1 MIERIIE
8 LSAKNRFFV
17 FLGVLSLTL
26 WGIWSLKNTP
36 LDAIPDLSDVQV
48 IVYTTW
54 MGRNPSIMEDQVTYP
69 IVTAMISAPQV
80 KFVRG
85 FSDFGYSYVYI
96 IFEDGTDIYWA
107 RSRVLEYL
115 NQVTGR
121 LPPGVTPTLG
131 PDATG
136 VGWAFQYA
144 LVDES
149 GKNDLAQLRSLQD
162 WYLRYQIASVE
173 GVAEVA
179 SLGGFVKQY
188 QVNLNPNKL
197 SAYRIP
203 LKMVI
208 DAIRM
213 SNNDVGGRSIELSGA
228 EYMVRGRG
236 YIKSI
241 KDLETVSV
249 GMVERGTPILLRDI
263 AQISLGP
270 DMRRG
275 IAELDGKGEVVGGI
289 VVMRYGENAL
299 NVIDRV
305 KKKLKEIE
313 PSLPPGVKI
322 VTTYDRSDLIL
333 RSIATLKEKLIE
345 ESLIVSAVSL
355 IFLFHVR
362 SALVAIL
369 TLPIA
374 IILSFIAMYYLRLT
388 SNIMSLGGIAIAI
401 GAMVDAAIV
410 MVENAHKRLERWEEA
425 GRAGS
430 RNQIIIEAAKEVGKP
445 LFYSLLIIT
454 VSFLPVFTLEAQEG
468 RLFKPLAFTKT
479 FAMFFA
485 SFLSI
490 TLAPVLMLLLI
501 RGRIQPEAR
510 NPVNRFLIALYLP
523 VVEWVLRFKK
533 STIILALVAM
543 TLTVPAFQRLG
554 SEFMPPLNE
563 GTIFYMPT
571 TLPGISITQ
580 AARLLQMQD
589 RILKSFPEVEL
600 VFGKAG
606 RAESSTDPAP
616 FSMGET
622 TVVLKPES
630 EWRRVQVD
638 RSGWPRLF
646 RPIAGLLLG
655 KSRPITW
662 EELVA
667 EMDKALRLPG
677 VANAWTMPIKNR
689 IDMLSTGIR
698 TPVGIKIFGPDLS
711 KIEEIGKHIEMVLQ
725 PVPGTRTV
733 YAERVT
739 GGYYLDFELKR
750 EEIARYGLTLGDVE
764 MMIESAIGGES
775 ISTTVEGR
783 ERYPISVRYAREL
796 RDDVEK
802 LNRVLVPT
810 MNGAQIPLAQL
821 ADIKLTTGPSMIR
834 DEDAQLS
841 GYVYVDM
848 VGRDIGGYVEE
859 AKKKVAEQVQIPT
872 GYTLSWSGQYEYMQ
886 RAKERLTYVVPL
898 TLLIIFVLLYM
909 NFQSV
914 AKSLIVLL
922 SVPFSMV
929 GAVWFLYLLG
939 YNLSVAVWVGIIAL
953 AGVAAE
959 TGVVMIVYL
968 DEVYERRLNEGLMST
983 TGDLYQ
989 AITEGAVQRV
999 RPKMMTVTAIMAGLL
1014 PIMWSHGSGAD
1025 VMKRI
1030 ASPMIGG
1037 MVTSTVLTLA
1047 VIPAIYAI
1055 WRGWG
1060 MKDPARGSG
1069 LAGDRSERWTLK

>member
-1 MIERIIE
+1 MIEKIIE
-8 LSAKNRFFV
+8 ASAKNKFFV
-17 FLGVLSLTL
+17 FLLIFFLSA
-26 WGIWSLKNTP
+26 WGIWALRNTP

-69 IVTAMISAPQV
+69 IATTMLAAPKV

-115 NQVTGR
+115 NQVSGR
-121 LPPGVTPTLG
+121 LPPGITPVLG
-131 PDATG
+131 SDASG
-136 VGWAFQYA
+136 VGWVFQYA

-149 GKNDLAQLRSLQD
+149 GRHDLAQLRSLQD
-162 WYLRYQIASVE
+162 WYLRYQLSSVE

-188 QVNLNPNKL
+188 QVNLDPNKL
-197 SAYRIP
+197 AGYRIP
-203 LKMVI
+203 IKTVV

-213 SNNDVGGRSIELSGA
+213 SNNDVGGRSIELSGT

-236 YIKSI
+236 YIRSI
-241 KDLETVSV
+241 KDLETISL
-249 GMVERGTPILLRDI
+249 GTNNGGTPILLRDI

-275 IAELDGKGEVVGGI
+275 LAELDGKGEVVGGI

-299 NVIDRV
+299 KLIDRI
-305 KKKLKEIE
+305 KQKLKEIA

-322 VTTYDRSDLIL
+322 VTTYDRSDLIE

-345 ESLIVSAVSL
+345 ETIIVSLVSL

-374 IILSFIAMYYLRLT
+374 ILLSFISMYYLNLT

-410 MVENAHKRLERWEEA
+410 MVENAHKRLEKWEKE
-425 GRAGS
+425 GRKGD
-430 RNQIIIEAAKEVGKP
+430 RLQVIVDAAKEVGKP
-445 LFYSLLIIT
+445 LFFALLIIT

-468 RLFKPLAFTKT
+468 RLFRPLAFTKT

-490 TLAPVLMLLLI
+490 TLAPVLMVLLI
-501 RGRIQPEAR
+501 RGKIHPEGK
-510 NPVNRFLIALYLP
+510 NPVSRLLIALYHP
-523 VVEWVLRFKK
+523 IVRAVLRFRKT
-533 STIILALVAM
+533 TILIAALLLLV
-543 TLTVPAFQRLG
+543 TVPFFEKLG

-563 GTIFYMPT
+563 GMIFYMPT
-571 TLPGISITQ
+571 TLPGISVTE
-580 AARLLQMQD
+580 AGRLLQLQD
-589 RILKSFPEVEL
+589 RILKTFPEVER
-600 VFGKAG
+600 VFGKSG
-606 RAESSTDPAP
+606 RAETPTDPAP

-622 TVVLKPES
+622 TVMLKPE
-630 EWRRVQVD
+630 EQWRK
-638 RSGWPRLF
+638 GM
-646 RPIAGLLLG
+646 
-655 KSRPITW
+655 TW
-662 EELVA
+662 DKLVE
-667 EMDKALRLPG
+667 EMDRKLRLPG

-698 TPVGIKIFGPDLS
+698 TPVGIKIFGPDLK
-711 KIEEIGKHIEMVLQ
+711 KIEEIGKQLEPVLHGI
-725 PVPGTRTV
+725 PGTRNV
-733 YAERVT
+733 FAERVA
-739 GGYYLDFELKR
+739 GGYYLDINIRR
-750 EEIARYGLTLGDVE
+750 EEIARYGLMIADVE
-764 MMIESAIGGES
+764 MLIESAVGGET

-783 ERYPISVRYAREL
+783 ERYPINVRYAREL
-796 RDDVEK
+796 RDDIEK
-802 LNRVLVPT
+802 LRRVLVPT
-810 MNGAQIPLAQL
+810 MNGAQVTLGQL
-821 ADIKLTTGPSMIR
+821 ADIQINPGPAMIKT
-834 DEDAQLS
+834 EEAQLV
-841 GYVYVDM
+841 GYVTVDM
-848 VGRDIGGYVEE
+848 TGRDIGGYVEE
-859 AKKKVAEQVQIPT
+859 AKKVVAEKIKLPQ
-872 GYTLSWSGQYEYMQ
+872 GYTLVWSGQYEYMQ
-886 RAKERLTYVVPL
+886 RAKERLVYVVPL
-898 TLLIIFVLLYM
+898 TILIIFVLLYL

-922 SVPFSMV
+922 SVPFSLV
-929 GAVWFLYLLG
+929 GSIWLLYFLG

-968 DEVYERRLNEGLMST
+968 DEVYERRLSEGHMST
-983 TGDLYQ
+983 MNDLYE
-989 AITEGAVQRV
+989 AIIEGAVQRV
-999 RPKMMTVTAIMAGLL
+999 RPKMMTVTAIIAGLL
-1014 PIMWSHGSGAD
+1014 PIMWSHGAGAD

-1030 ASPMIGG
+1030 AAPMIGG
-1037 MVTSTVLTLA
+1037 MVTSTILTLA
-1047 VIPAIYAI
+1047 VIPAIYAL
-1055 WRGWG
+1055 WRGWE
-1060 MKDPARGSG
+1060 MRRLSQERSATGSTR
-1069 LAGDRSERWTLK
+1069 DWTLE

>member
-8 LSAKNRFFV
+8 ASARNKFFV
-17 FLGVLSLTL
+17 FLMVFFLSA
-26 WGIWSLKNTP
+26 WGIWALRNTP

-69 IVTAMISAPQV
+69 IATTMLAAPKV

-115 NQVTGR
+115 NQVSGR
-121 LPPGVTPTLG
+121 FPQGVTPVLG
-131 PDATG
+131 SDASG
-136 VGWAFQYA
+136 VGWVFQYA

-149 GKNDLAQLRSLQD
+149 GKHDLAQLRSLQD
-162 WYLRYQIASVE
+162 WYLRYQLASVE

-188 QVNLNPNKL
+188 QVNLDPNKL
-197 SAYRIP
+197 AAYRVP
-203 LKMVI
+203 VKTVV

-213 SNNDVGGRSIELSGA
+213 SNNDVGGRSIELSGT

-236 YIKSI
+236 YIRSI
-241 KDLETVSV
+241 KDLETIST
-249 GMVERGTPILLRDI
+249 GISERGTPVLLRDL

-275 IAELDGKGEVVGGI
+275 LAELDGKGEVVGGI

-299 NVIDRV
+299 ALIDRL
-305 KKKLKEIE
+305 KAKLKEIA
-313 PSLPPGVKI
+313 PSLPPGLKI

-345 ESLIVSAVSL
+345 ESIIVSLVSL

-374 IILSFIAMYYLRLT
+374 ILLSFIAMYYLNLT

-410 MVENAHKRLERWEEA
+410 MVENAHKRLERWENE
-425 GRAGS
+425 GRRGD
-430 RNQIIIEAAKEVGKP
+430 RLQVIVEAAKEVGKP
-445 LFYSLLIIT
+445 LFFALLIIT

-468 RLFKPLAFTKT
+468 RLFRPLAFTKT

-490 TLAPVLMLLLI
+490 TLAPVLMVLLI
-501 RGRIQPEAR
+501 RGKIHPEGK
-510 NPVNRFLIALYLP
+510 NPVSRFLIALYHP
-523 VVEWVLRFKK
+523 IVRTVLRFRKITVFVALLLLLV
-533 STIILALVAM
+533 TIPV
-543 TLTVPAFQRLG
+543 FQKLG

-563 GTIFYMPT
+563 GMIFYMPT
-571 TLPGISITQ
+571 TLPGISVTE
-580 AARLLQMQD
+580 AGRLLQLQD
-589 RILKSFPEVEL
+589 RILKTFPEVER
-600 VFGKAG
+600 VFGKSG
-606 RAESSTDPAP
+606 RAETPTDPAP
-616 FSMGET
+616 FSMMET
-622 TVVLKPES
+622 TVTLKPES
-630 EWRRVQVD
+630 EWRK
-638 RSGWPRLF
+638 GM
-646 RPIAGLLLG
+646 
-655 KSRPITW
+655 TW
-662 EELVA
+662 EKLVDD
-667 EMDKALRLPG
+667 MDRALRLPG

-698 TPVGIKIFGPDLS
+698 TPVGIKVFGPDLK
-711 KIEEIGKHIEMVLQ
+711 KIEEIGKQLEGILQ
-725 PVPGTRTV
+725 TVPGTRTV
-733 YAERVT
+733 FAERVT
-739 GGYYLDFELKR
+739 GGYYLDINIRR
-750 EEIARYGLTLGDVE
+750 EEVARYGLMVGDVG
-764 MMIESAIGGES
+764 MLVESAIGGEN

-783 ERYPISVRYAREL
+783 ERYPINVRYAREL
-796 RDDVEK
+796 REDIDK
-802 LNRVLVPT
+802 LRRVLVPT
-810 MNGAQIPLAQL
+810 SNGAQVPLGQL
-821 ADIKLTTGPSMIR
+821 ADIQLTTGPAMIKN
-834 DEDAQLS
+834 EEGQLV
-841 GYVYVDM
+841 GYVTVDM
-848 VGRDIGGYVEE
+848 AGRDIGGYVEE
-859 AKKKVAEQVQIPT
+859 AKKIVAEKLKLPQ

-886 RAKERLTYVVPL
+886 RAKERLIYVVPL
-898 TLLIIFVLLYM
+898 TLLIIFVLLYL

-922 SVPFSMV
+922 SVPFSLV
-929 GAVWFLYLLG
+929 GSFWLLYLLG

-959 TGVVMIVYL
+959 IGVVMIVYI
-968 DEVYERRLNEGLMST
+968 DGAYERRAHEEKAMS
-983 TGDLYQ
+983 LKEIFE
-989 AITEGAVQRV
+989 AVIEGAVQRV
-999 RPKMMTVTAIMAGLL
+999 RPVIMTATAIIAGLL
-1014 PIMWSHGSGAD
+1014 PIMWTHGTGAD

-1030 ASPMIGG
+1030 AAPMVGG
-1037 MVTSTVLTLA
+1037 MITATILTLV
-1047 VIPAIYAI
+1047 VIPAIYAL
-1055 WRGWG
+1055 WRGWKMKG
-1060 MKDPARGSG
+1060 MSLENEKTG
-1069 LAGDRSERWTLK
+1069 SERGG